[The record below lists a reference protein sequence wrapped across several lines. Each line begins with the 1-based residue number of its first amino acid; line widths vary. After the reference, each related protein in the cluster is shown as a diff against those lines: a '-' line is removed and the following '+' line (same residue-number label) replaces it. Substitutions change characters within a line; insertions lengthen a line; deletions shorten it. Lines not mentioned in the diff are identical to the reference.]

1 LLMRHDPDDPS
12 HQSTLTTTTAT
23 TANGTNVDTGT
34 GTGTDID
41 TDTATLPT
49 DETNNRLPSR
59 NKRHGAR
66 NQNRSQVFAKWI
78 MDTFPSVVKGSSL
91 KQEPNGND
99 DGNDT
104 QQQQQQQQPP
114 NTLFH
119 ILDVA
124 GGKGEVSARLTMCH
138 LQRVVMV
145 DPRPANVAQCYETLV
160 LPKLPKKWRQQIEI
174 KQASHPTFVQ
184 ETVQDRFSQLVTTFD
199 YCPPVS
205 RTTTTSSTTSVL
217 HEAIQ
222 RSSLLLGLHADNAT
236 EAIVDAALHYQK
248 PFVVVPCCVFPNFFQ
263 QRFLPTETAAGIIHT
278 VPVRSHEQFCLYLA
292 QKDPRFVVETL
303 PFEGRNVA
311 IWWNG
316 I

>member
-1 LLMRHDPDDPS
+1 MGQDQDDPTN
-12 HQSTLTTTTAT
+12 QSTLTTTTTINAT
-23 TANGTNVDTGT
+23 DADTVN
-34 GTGTDID
+34 
-41 TDTATLPT
+41 ATLPT
-49 DETNNRLPSR
+49 EETNKRLPSR

-78 MDTFPSVVKGSSL
+78 MDTFPSIVKGSSL
-91 KQEPNGND
+91 KQESNGND
-99 DGNDT
+99 ADDNNNKNDNDT
-104 QQQQQQQQPP
+104 QQQQEQPP
-114 NTLFH
+114 KLFH

-145 DPRPANVAQCYETLV
+145 DPRPANVAHCYETLV

-174 KQASHPTFVQ
+174 KRASHPTFVQ
-184 ETVQDRFSQLVTTFD
+184 DTVQERFTQLVTTFD
-199 YCPPVS
+199 YPLVS
-205 RTTTTSSTTSVL
+205 RPTTTRTTTTSTTAECSVL
-217 HEAIQ
+217 HEAILQ
-222 RSSLLLGLHADNAT
+222 SSLLLGLHADNAT
-236 EAIVDAALHYQK
+236 EAIVDVALHYQK

-263 QRFLPTETAAGIIHT
+263 QRFLRTETAGIH
-278 VPVRSHEQFCLYLA
+278 VPVRNHEQFCLYLA

-316 I
+316 V